1 MANSTG
7 GGGFWGKWR
16 FSPFWPKR
24 GGGGGG
30 GGGGDF
36 GPQKC
41 VRSGVA
47 VSARNRAIY
56 TVFNSANFFQNSLPP
71 NFDKILQIL
80 SKYPRPPPTSTL
92 STLQSAVV
100 GSSGMGVPVR
110 ALRRIN
116 PFTSDSTDFL
126 VGSSTSKSPE
136 KQKATPR
143 GRWGLLSRLDRRQH
157 VRRGAAV
164 QRYVKWGR
172 NDSLGAC
179 NVTKR
184 QSQLRRIGSKGRPR
198 YCELNL
204 WCPKGREC
212 CASLTLGQQ
221 GWERNS

>member
-1 MANSTG
+1 MSSSTDASASVFGKFDRGGQILGKMAIFAFLAKKG
-7 GGGFWGKWR
+7 GGEGGG
-16 FSPFWPKR
+16 R
-24 GGGGGG
+24 GGV
-30 GGGGDF
+30 DF

-136 KQKATPR
+136 KHRQPHGDA
-143 GRWGLLSRLDRRQH
+143 GGSCLD
-157 VRRGAAV
+157 
-164 QRYVKWGR
+164 
-172 NDSLGAC
+172 
-179 NVTKR
+179 
-184 QSQLRRIGSKGRPR
+184 
-198 YCELNL
+198 
-204 WCPKGREC
+204 
-212 CASLTLGQQ
+212 
-221 GWERNS
+221 